1 MGRTK
6 KVGAAGKYGP
16 RYGLKDR
23 RLAGEIEAEKAGK
36 HPCPSCGSKRLK
48 RVSTG
53 IWECF
58 KCGGKFA
65 GPAYHPPSPGGRRG

>member
-23 RLAGEIEAEKAGK
+23 RLAGEIEAGKAGRK
-36 HPCPSCGSKRLK
+36 VCPSCGSRKLK
-48 RVSTG
+48 RTSTA
-53 IWECF
+53 IWECS

-65 GPAYHPPSPGGRRG
+65 GQAYHPPSPERR